1 MKIAYALLILL
12 SSFFSSVK
20 AIESVSLTPS
30 ELKKAVNLIN
40 GLQNKILMSGS
51 QISDVD
57 TLFSHYTEDFVYIHE
72 VYGGTYT
79 RQHLYSN
86 YVKFL
91 KAGDYQRK
99 DDRYKVTA
107 MIAGHNAIS
116 VERQEIYEGEIVK
129 HLSVFEFKGHKVSK
143 IIEYWK

>member
-1 MKIAYALLILL
+1 MKIAYTLLILI
-12 SSFFSSVK
+12 SFFFISAK
-20 AIESVSLTPS
+20 ATEAETLTAS
-30 ELKKAVNLIN
+30 ELKKAVNFIN
-40 GLQNKILMSGS
+40 ELQNKILMAGS
-51 QISDVD
+51 QVSDVD

-79 RQHLYSN
+79 RKHLYNN

-91 KAGDYQRK
+91 KAGNYQRK
-99 DDRYKVTA
+99 NDRYKVTA
-107 MIAGHNAIS
+107 VIVGHNAVS
-116 VERQEIYEGEIVK
+116 VERQEIFEGEIVK